1 MKLFIWDKV
10 LQSYSYGIAVAAAE
24 TVDEARRVI
33 AEEFKRK
40 RPPEMSIDLLNGWKY
55 DYDSLVKDLL
65 QEPEIRDLPA
75 GTFCQGGG

>member
-10 LQSYSYGIAVAAAE
+10 LESYSYGIAVAAAE
-24 TVDEARRVI
+24 SVGEARRVI

-40 RPPEMSIDLLNGWKY
+40 YPLEKSVYPNGWKC
-55 DYDSLVKDLL
+55 DYDNLVKDLL

-75 GTFCQGGG
+75 GALCQGGG